1 MSFFDSGVADDPRGR
16 LPLPQKG
23 DAMRSHPYCLFG
35 EHLPVMV
42 AEGASPRPA
51 FVPAMWRR
59 SITSP
64 LVCSL
69 PCPSWTRA
77 LEKVAPPSALQC
89 CKDASIVGRRCVI
102 LLLRSRAEPTPGLSV
117 ALPLGFE
124 SAQLLP
130 QHVNLS
136 GFATR

>member
-1 MSFFDSGVADDPRGR
+1 
-16 LPLPQKG
+16 
-23 DAMRSHPYCLFG
+23 MRSHPYCLFG

-51 FVPAMWRR
+51 FVPAMFGGAA
-59 SITSP
+59 SP
-64 LVCSL
+64 ALSFVHCRVL
-69 PCPSWTRA
+69 HGLGA
-77 LEKVAPPSALQC
+77 LEQVVPPSALQC
-89 CKDASIVGRRCVI
+89 CNDASIVGRRCVI